1 MTSKHTAPKHTLT
14 DYFFSVCNWKDYI
27 LAEEFSSCCGWL
39 MSLVFFLYCWTYTE
53 VSAWRR
59 HVDWILLQ
67 SSAPRRWLTPVSYVE
82 VSLPAAGPGCLL
94 LSVEL
99 SAPGDLRQAGWTARE
114 TVSGWFTWNIFPCI
128 IHAWRGPDLQIEHL
142 SYDRYP
148 SWLNLTCSY
157 NFRDATVLVMRS
169 AIPSASWL
177 VSSPVTRSHS
187 SFSIFYF
194 SIFRVWTTN
203 SALFY
208 TVFYTISFI
217 VFVSGAQIVT
227 AWGVRRFWS
236 HSLSIAHHL

>member
-1 MTSKHTAPKHTLT
+1 MLTESCFRAEHRGGDSLQSHMWRFPCPLRGRAVCCSQLSCQHLVIYGRLVGQPGKQWVVGLPETFFLVSSMRDGDQTSKLSICLMTG
-14 DYFFSVCNWKDYI
+14 I
-27 LAEEFSSCCGWL
+27 LHGWI
-39 MSLVFFLYCWTYTE
+39 S
-53 VSAWRR
+53 
-59 HVDWILLQ
+59 
-67 SSAPRRWLTPVSYVE
+67 P
-82 VSLPAAGPGCLL
+82 
-94 LSVEL
+94 
-99 SAPGDLRQAGWTARE
+99 
-114 TVSGWFTWNIFPCI
+114 
-128 IHAWRGPDLQIEHL
+128 
-142 SYDRYP
+142 
-148 SWLNLTCSY
+148 CSY

-187 SFSIFYF
+187 SFGIFYF